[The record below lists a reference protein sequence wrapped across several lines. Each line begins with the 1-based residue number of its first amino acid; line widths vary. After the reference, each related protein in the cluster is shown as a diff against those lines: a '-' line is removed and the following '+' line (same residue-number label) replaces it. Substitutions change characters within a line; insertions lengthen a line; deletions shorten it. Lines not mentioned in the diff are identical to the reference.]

1 MDEIEFISEQDIK
14 KNIEKFSIEELTDY
28 KKSLQEYVTLVE
40 NAIDQRLKQKKEA
53 EEFFK

>member
-28 KKSLQEYVTLVE
+28 KKSLQAYVTMVE
-40 NAIDQRLKQKKEA
+40 NAIDHRLKQKKEA
-53 EEFFK
+53 EKFFK

>member
-28 KKSLQEYVTLVE
+28 KKSLQAYVTMVE
-40 NAIDQRLKQKKEA
+40 NEIDQRLKQKKEA
-53 EEFFK
+53 EKFFK